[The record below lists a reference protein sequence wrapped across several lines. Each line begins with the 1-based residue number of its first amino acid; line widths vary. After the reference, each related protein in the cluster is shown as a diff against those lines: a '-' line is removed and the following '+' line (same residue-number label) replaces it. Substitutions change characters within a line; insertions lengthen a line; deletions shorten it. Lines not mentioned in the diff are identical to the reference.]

1 MRLTMSRAARATRTA
16 DGPATI
22 DVRVVG
28 QELRAEAWGAGA
40 DRLLASLPALVGLDD
55 DRSGFEPRLHPV
67 VARLAVLHPGLR
79 LPRTSSVLEALV
91 PAILEQ
97 KVTATEAFRAF
108 RGLVLVHGEAAPG
121 PLPLRLPPTAATLAG
136 LPYHAYHPLGI
147 ERRRAE
153 LIRRVA
159 ADADHLEAL
168 VEGLPAVAEG
178 RLRSYPGIGPWTAA
192 EVRLRAFGDPDAVS
206 VGDFHL
212 PSLVGWIL
220 AGERRADDARMLELL
235 EPWRGHRARVI
246 RLLEVSGLGPAR
258 RGPRLAPR
266 SIAGI

>member
-1 MRLTMSRAARATRTA
+1 MRLTLTRAARATRTS

-22 DVRVVG
+22 DLRIVG
-28 QELRAEAWGAGA
+28 EELRAEAWGAGA

-55 DRSGFEPRLHPV
+55 DRIGFEPQLHPV
-67 VARLAVLHPGLR
+67 VERLARLFPGLR
-79 LPRTSSVLEALV
+79 LSRTGSILEALV
-91 PAILEQ
+91 PAVLEQ
-97 KVTATEAFRAF
+97 KVTGTEAFRAF
-108 RGLVLVHGEAAPG
+108 RRLVLVHGEPAPG
-121 PLPLRLPPTAATLAG
+121 PLALHLAPTAETLAG
-136 LPYHAYHPLGI
+136 LPYHAYHPLGV

-159 ADADHLEAL
+159 ADAHRLEAL
-168 VEGLPAVAEG
+168 VDGSPATAAEQ
-178 RLRSYPGIGPWTAA
+178 LRRYPGIGPWTAA
-192 EVRLRAFGDPDAVS
+192 EVTLRAFGDPDAVS

-266 SIAGI
+266 SIAGM